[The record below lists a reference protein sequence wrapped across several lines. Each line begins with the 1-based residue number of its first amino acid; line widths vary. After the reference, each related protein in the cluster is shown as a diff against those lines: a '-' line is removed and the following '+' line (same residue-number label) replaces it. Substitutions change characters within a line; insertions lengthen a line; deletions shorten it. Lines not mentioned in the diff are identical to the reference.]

1 MRSNTKKIVVL
12 SFALIMT
19 VLAISG
25 GTFAFF
31 NARRDAA
38 NNVIT
43 GTVYQLDAN
52 VSVETIKSGNIIP
65 VVDNL
70 IMTSL
75 NGSYPC
81 EDNRGY
87 RLCSLYKVTVTNSGS
102 AILLNGYINTNT
114 GTTFTTSDL
123 KYQLLTKS
131 GNTYTS
137 ASDVGVINTAVNSK
151 NYFKLSSSNINFTL
165 NNSGSFEYYVVLWLS
180 DDGSN
185 QLDTVNKVYK
195 GSFTFETMNGGT
207 VSATF
212 NS

>member
-1 MRSNTKKIVVL
+1 MKKIVIM
-12 SFALIMT
+12 SFALLAA

-31 NARRDAA
+31 NASRGAD

-43 GTVYQLDAN
+43 GTVYQLDAS
-52 VSVETIKSGNIIP
+52 VSVNTIKSGSLIP
-65 VVDNL
+65 VADNL

-102 AILLNGYINTNT
+102 AILLNGYINTNS

-137 ASDVGVINTAVNSK
+137 ASDVGTITTTVNAK
-151 NYFKLSSSNINFTL
+151 NYFKSSGSNMNFTL
-165 NNSGSFEYYVVLWLS
+165 NNSGSFEYYMVLWLS

-195 GSFTFETMNGGT
+195 GSFVFETMNGGSVT
-207 VSATF
+207 ANF